1 MLLAVACAPAG
12 SAVHTDSTPQPIA
25 PQPCIVPAGHA
36 SAATSAPAGSVSLQ
50 ITFVEPCDL
59 SVRVSG
65 VNLTVLYGAFADV
78 AAARI
83 RSGTRLA
90 APVVIY
96 DAAVDG
102 PQTARF
108 NKHLDASAPGALD
121 KLHEAVCAGEAT
133 FELIG
138 VSGATLA
145 EVSVI
150 PSNTGKC

>member
-1 MLLAVACAPAG
+1 VLALLGAACAP
-12 SAVHTDSTPQPIA
+12 VFTESTPEQIA

-36 SAATSAPAGSVSLQ
+36 NAEANGPAGSVSLQ

-59 SVRVSG
+59 SVRVSA
-65 VNLTVLYGAFADV
+65 VNLTVVYAAFADV

-83 RSGTRLA
+83 RSRTRLA
-90 APVVIY
+90 APVVVY

-102 PQTARF
+102 PQVARF

-121 KLHEAVCAGEAT
+121 NFHQAVCAGEAT

-138 VSGATLA
+138 RTGATFA
-145 EVSVI
+145 DIPVI

>member
-1 MLLAVACAPAG
+1 M
-12 SAVHTDSTPQPIA
+12 TESTREPIA

-36 SAATSAPAGSVSLQ
+36 DAATSGPAGSVSLQ

-65 VNLTVLYGAFADV
+65 VNLTVRYGAFADV

-83 RSGTRLA
+83 SSGTRLA
-90 APVVIY
+90 VPVVIY
-96 DAAVDG
+96 EAAVDG
-102 PQTARF
+102 PQISMF
-108 NKHLDASAPGALD
+108 NKHLGASAPGPLD

-138 VSGATLA
+138 ATGATLA
-145 EVSVI
+145 ETPVV